1 MTIRARL
8 TLTYAALMVVVAVLL
23 AGGVY
28 LFMSYGPTY
37 NFGNLTQGNAS
48 PSNLTPVASAQPA
61 VALPVTEAN
70 PLLVQSKAD
79 LLTTLAIGSGVALVV
94 IVGLAALFGWLV
106 TGRLLRPLHQITDA
120 ARLAGA
126 GQLDHRIARPG
137 PPDELKDLA
146 DTFDVMLARLETSM
160 HTYRRFAANASHEL
174 RTPLATTQA
183 LLDLAI
189 TDPDEQDVRALA
201 ARLRGINSKNI
212 QTVDALFDLADAAEA
227 EPCREPVALRELVG
241 QVLADVST
249 EAAAGQIDV
258 SMSLVDSWLHGD
270 PVLLRQLLANLLQ
283 NAVRHN
289 HPGGTVRLTA
299 ALQDDAVSLQ
309 VTNTGPVVAAE
320 TVPMLTEPFYR
331 ARGRTSGGHGLGLAL
346 ASTIVDAHGGRLS
359 ISANP
364 AGGLTVTVMLPRA
377 DHMFR

>member
-37 NFGNLTQGNAS
+37 NFGNLTQGNATPTS
-48 PSNLTPVASAQPA
+48 LTPVASAQPA
-61 VALPVTEAN
+61 DALPVTEAN

-126 GQLDHRIARPG
+126 GHLDHRIARPG
-137 PPDELKDLA
+137 PTDELKDLA

-189 TDPDEQDVRALA
+189 TDPDDQDVRALA

-241 QVLADVST
+241 QVLTDVST
-249 EAAAGQIDV
+249 EAAAGQIEL
-258 SMSLVDSWLHGD
+258 SMSLVDSWLRGD
-270 PVLLRQLLANLLQ
+270 PILLRQLLTNLLQ

-289 HPGGTVRLTA
+289 HPGGTVRLTT

-309 VTNTGPVVAAE
+309 VTNTGPVVAAD